1 MMDPITPSNVGC
13 KYSFVVKKKHN
24 DSRRVLALTPRAAL
38 EEASNQPHPQP
49 AALLLSGVLM
59 NNLDALP
66 EQHIWAAVRHGR
78 AVLGEEVVMTELKRR
93 QFVMII

>member
-13 KYSFVVKKKHN
+13 KCSFVVKRKH

-38 EEASNQPHPQP
+38 EEAPVPSGPQP
-49 AALLLSGVLM
+49 AAPLLSGVLM
-59 NNLDALP
+59 NNLDAL
-66 EQHIWAAVRHGR
+66 IWAAVRHGR

>member
-1 MMDPITPSNVGC
+1 MTRDVYLLSLHARLWRRHQTSPVPSG
-13 KYSFVVKKKHN
+13 
-24 DSRRVLALTPRAAL
+24 
-38 EEASNQPHPQP
+38 PQP

-66 EQHIWAAVRHGR
+66 EQHIWAAVRHSR

-93 QFVMII
+93 QFVTII